1 MKKFFPLI
9 AVAFIAMVTLISV
22 VPDYKK
28 SQEPF
33 NKLLSF
39 GKAEGFAV
47 GVLVDDDASKNSAMQ
62 EIAKLEKMMGK
73 IIPTKYYVG
82 DTAIVMAGKQMLTV
96 PAFMIIDGDGNLAIK
111 SKGVVTAKT
120 LVPYFS
126 DLHTH

>member
-9 AVAFIAMVTLISV
+9 AVAFIAVVTLISV
-22 VPDYKK
+22 VPDYKR

-39 GKAEGFAV
+39 GRAEGFAV
-47 GVLVDDDASKNSAMQ
+47 GVLVGDESAKNSAAQ
-62 EIAKLEKMMGK
+62 EIAKLEKMMNK
-73 IIPTKYYVG
+73 TIPTKYYVG
-82 DTAIVMAGKQMLTV
+82 DAAFVMAGKQLLSV

-111 SKGVVTAKT
+111 SKGLVTAKT